1 MSDLWTSS
9 WFYWAVGV
17 AVGLP
22 VGLILL
28 TEWQHALVRKKSFLA
43 RPVALLRNYLL
54 PLGALLLLLV
64 KATQVS
70 TGDTPVKVIA
80 TLFGFVVLVL
90 LLSGVNATLFQAAPE
105 GTWRKRI
112 PAIFVDVAR
121 FVLIAVGVGIIFS
134 YIWGAHIKG
143 LFTALGITSIV
154 VGLTLQHS
162 VGQII
167 SGLLMLFE
175 QPFRLG
181 DWLDTPAAR
190 GRVVEVNWRAV
201 HIDTGA
207 GLQITPNSVLATG
220 SFTNLS
226 RPPGTYKIK
235 ITTVFAVDDAPD
247 RVCAVLSRVAGEL
260 PQLKP
265 DSAPNT
271 VVLGGLQYRT
281 SIPLKSPAD
290 DGAAKSTFLR
300 WVWYASR
307 REGLHLDEAEDEFST
322 PDRVE
327 EALRD
332 AVAPILRLSPADQH
346 SLAPH
351 AALIRFG
358 AEEIIEHVG
367 DVPHRMNFIVS
378 GRVRITATTDD
389 GSIVPISTLSA
400 GSLLGQTTLTRQPV
414 VAEAQALGEVVAV
427 QIGREH
433 IEWLVQRKPVLI
445 GELGRLIEERR
456 SSVKRALATVVES
469 TVVE

>member
-1 MSDLWTSS
+1 MNSVLTSS

-28 TEWQHALVRKKSFLA
+28 TEWQHSLARRKSFLE
-43 RPVALLRNYLL
+43 RPISLLRNYLL
-54 PLGALLLLLV
+54 PLGALLLLLI
-64 KATQVS
+64 KATEIPTRETQ
-70 TGDTPVKVIA
+70 VKVVA

-121 FVLIAVGVGIIFS
+121 FLLISIGLAIIFS
-134 YIWGAHIKG
+134 YIWGAHVRG

-154 VGLTLQHS
+154 IGLTLQNS

-181 DWLDTPAAR
+181 DWIQTSTAL

-201 HIDTGA
+201 HIDTGS
-207 GLQITPNSVLATG
+207 GLQITPNSVLAVA

-235 ITTVFAVDDAPD
+235 IPTVFSVDDPPD
-247 RVCAVLSRVAGEL
+247 RVCAMLSRVAAEL
-260 PQLKP
+260 PQLKS
-265 DSAPNT
+265 DSTPKS
-271 VVLGGLQYRT
+271 VPLGGLQYRT
-281 SIPLKSPAD
+281 SIPLQSPAD
-290 DGAAKSTFLR
+290 DSAAKATFLR

-307 REGLHLDEAEDEFST
+307 RDGLHLDEAEDEFGT
-322 PDRVE
+322 PELVE
-327 EALRD
+327 D
-332 AVAPILRLSPADQH
+332 AVRTVVAPMLRLSPTDQQH
-346 SLAPH
+346 LTPH
-351 AALIRFG
+351 ATVVRFG
-358 AEEIIEHVG
+358 ADEIIEHVG
-367 DVPHRMNFIVS
+367 DVPGRMTFIVS
-378 GRVRITATTDD
+378 GRVRVTAPSDD
-389 GSIVPISTLSA
+389 GSFVPITTLDA
-400 GSLLGQTTLTRQPV
+400 GSFLGQTALTRQPV
-414 VAEAQALGEVVAV
+414 LADAQALEEVTAI

-433 IEWLVQRKPVLI
+433 IEGVLHAKPLLLQ
-445 GELGRLIEERR
+445 ELGRLIDERR
-456 SSVKRALATVVES
+456 SHVRQAMADVRE
-469 TVVE
+469 

>member
-1 MSDLWTSS
+1 MNNVLTSS

-28 TEWQHALVRKKSFLA
+28 TEWQHSLARKKSFLV
-43 RPVALLRNYLL
+43 RPISLLRNYLL
-54 PLGALLLLLV
+54 PLGALLLLLI
-64 KATQVS
+64 KATEIP
-70 TGDTPVKVIA
+70 TRETPVKVVA

-121 FVLIAVGVGIIFS
+121 FLLIAVGLAIIFS
-134 YIWGAHIKG
+134 YIWGAHVRG

-154 VGLTLQHS
+154 IGLTLQNS

-181 DWLDTPAAR
+181 DWIQTSAAL

-201 HIDTGA
+201 HIDTGT
-207 GLQITPNSVLATG
+207 GLQITPNSVLAVA

-235 ITTVFAVDDAPD
+235 IPTVFSVDDPPD
-247 RVCAVLSRVAGEL
+247 RVCAMLSRVAAEL

-265 DSAPNT
+265 DSTPKS
-271 VVLGGLQYRT
+271 VPLGGLQYRT
-281 SIPLKSPAD
+281 SIPLQSPAD
-290 DGAAKSTFLR
+290 DSAAKATFLR

-307 REGLHLDEAEDEFST
+307 RDGLHLDEAEDEFGT
-322 PDRVE
+322 PELVE
-327 EALRD
+327 D
-332 AVAPILRLSPADQH
+332 AVRTVVAPMLRLSPTDQQH
-346 SLAPH
+346 LTPH
-351 AALIRFG
+351 ASVVRFG
-358 AEEIIEHVG
+358 ADEIIEHVG
-367 DVPHRMNFIVS
+367 DVPARMTFIVS
-378 GRVRITATTDD
+378 GRVRVTAPSDD
-389 GSIVPISTLSA
+389 GSIVTITTLDA
-400 GSLLGQTTLTRQPV
+400 GSFLGQTALTRQPV
-414 VAEAQALGEVVAV
+414 LADAQALGEVTAL

-433 IEWLVQRKPVLI
+433 IERVLQAKPLLLQ
-445 GELGRLIEERR
+445 ELGRLIEERR
-456 SSVKRALATVVES
+456 SHVKQAMAEVAE
-469 TVVE
+469 